1 MNKKRIYISLVIT
14 VLIILII
21 ILICILVKYVDT
33 EQLYAYLQ
41 KYKKEITNIS
51 IGAVLGFFA
60 SLGATYLFQTLKIF
74 NTERYLK
81 KFKGIYTPTRKDGE
95 DSGIIK
101 VEIKTIK
108 NNVLFLI
115 FETKLNG
122 EAKGELIIDD
132 CSESYGRGMYY
143 HVDVKKENLSGFYDV
158 ILIRP
163 GLIHAKATYVSRG
176 ETNQDVID
184 QYIWKR

>member
-1 MNKKRIYISLVIT
+1 VN
-14 VLIILII
+14 
-21 ILICILVKYVDT
+21 T

-74 NTERYLK
+74 NTERYLN
-81 KFKGIYTPTRKDGE
+81 KFKGIYKPTRKDIK

-101 VEIKTIK
+101 VEIKSIK
-108 NNVLFLI
+108 NNVLFLN
-115 FETKLNG
+115 FDTKSNG
-122 EAKGELIIDD
+122 KAKGELIIDD
-132 CSESYGRGMYY
+132 CSKSYGRGMYY
-143 HVDVKKENLSGFYDV
+143 HVNEKNLSGFYDV

-163 GLIHAKATYVSRG
+163 GLIHAKATYVDRK
-176 ETNQDVID
+176 TNQDVID
-184 QYIWKR
+184 QYIWEK